1 MLLLILLVIC
11 AVGVHVLGRLLLVF
25 SSLEELLELLVDSL
39 GHLWQV
45 AIVLA
50 TQVPLELRDL
60 LVELVKVE
68 FRLFVHLQVLI
79 LSQK

>member
-1 MLLLILLVIC
+1 M
-11 AVGVHVLGRLLLVF
+11 
-25 SSLEELLELLVDSL
+25 DSL

-50 TQVPLELRDL
+50 SQVPLELRDL

-68 FRLFVHLQVLI
+68 FCLLVHLQVLI
-79 LSQK
+79 LYRKRASLIVKFQPDMQK